1 IQMNVDILM
10 RDKTVEELD
19 SLQTA
24 LQKEMEQE
32 REELREM
39 VGRRYRDV
47 LDASAEVRTVHK
59 MAEEVVISLT
69 ASRST
74 HVPPESLA
82 PSRLNAAMD
91 THKLMALHYLLPL
104 IGNSPDLDSLNS
116 GYALVL
122 AEQLHRSL
130 VHCGVDGDLSSL
142 LPSLGRR
149 LAMTR
154 RQLMLHMNQDLSWC
168 SRSDWA
174 SNELAAICLVERK
187 GIEELLDEYLK
198 ARKSQLRDELETG
211 SLLTVVKEVKE
222 TLTVI
227 ESLFSQGEL
236 MAVLQA
242 ISAPHFRPQVC
253 LDLEADSA
261 FSSFSSMLSVEME
274 KVNGQ
279 SRERN
284 MGTITTHKI
293 NEKCEKW
300 IDEMCVSARSSVST
314 IMEYYESLDE
324 IIQFVD
330 ALSDIV
336 GSKWPRIG
344 SANSYYFIEKLLGS
358 VVVDRFKSVVSS
370 LISSHYSSFS
380 SSLYSLSSSLEPPP
394 LFEKR
399 RTKFDPLMAKGI
411 SHSLNQ
417 SVLDLLS
424 SISSIRE
431 TVTRFEKA
439 VGVGG
444 ASQSILGAQST
455 STTVSRDSVRDALA
469 DEVVQ
474 MIERVCH
481 ELTLPS
487 SVSPS
492 HSIDNHLFK
501 ARVGLALLQSDPATM
516 CKVLNRDGT
525 RISVCSTLL
534 HSAIDESLS
543 MFVSDLCG
551 DYVSAD
557 GGLLSQFS
565 LSFSSPLH
573 SMDIVMEWDKI
584 DLPEVGQ
591 VHVPLFISAK
601 VHHSLVQLCHR
612 LSSLS
617 LSHLLSRSIRV
628 HLSSTIARHIIK
640 LYAGIVGKHS
650 PSHSFPQRTLLQLLF
665 DTRVLSALFPLH
677 ESKGGWKS
685 VSSWIETLMDPFDLS
700 LLSPLLAANTKIVIQ
715 RIQLTIAPLLLDIIP
730 SKDSTFSSSLHLI
743 DILPRSS
750 DDYLPRIPPIPRL
763 DRSVSTEASKSRGLN
778 GSASRSKTK
787 NSLLTNE
794 SNGMTS
800 KPSLTSFVDRFSS
813 TWFGS

>member
-1 IQMNVDILM
+1 M

-19 SLQTA
+19 ALQAA
-24 LQKEMEQE
+24 LQKEMEEE

-59 MAEEVVISLT
+59 MAEEVVTSLT

-74 HVPPESLA
+74 HVPPETLA
-82 PSRLNAAMD
+82 PSRVNAAMD
-91 THKLMALHYLLPL
+91 THKLIALHYLLPL

-130 VHCGVDGDLSSL
+130 VLSGVGGEGHLSAL

-149 LAMTR
+149 LVLTR
-154 RQLMLHMNQDLSWC
+154 RQIVHQMAQDLCSC

-174 SNELAAICLVERK
+174 SNELAAICLVEGR
-187 GIEELLDEYLK
+187 GIEDLLDEYLR
-198 ARKSQLRDELETG
+198 ARKSQLREELEIG

-222 TLTVI
+222 TLTVV
-227 ESLFSQGEL
+227 EALFSQGEL

-253 LDLEADSA
+253 VDLEADSA
-261 FSSFSSMLSVEME
+261 FSSFSAMLSQEME
-274 KVNGQ
+274 KVNRQ
-279 SRERN
+279 TRERK
-284 MGTITTHKI
+284 MGSITTQKI

-300 IDEMCVSARSSVST
+300 IDEVCTSARASVCS
-314 IMEYYESLDE
+314 IMEYYESLE
-324 IIQFVD
+324 EMIHFVE
-330 ALSDIV
+330 ALEDIV
-336 GSKWPRIG
+336 GTKWPRIG
-344 SANSYYFIEKLLGS
+344 SSNSSVFTEKLLGS
-358 VVVDRFKSVVSS
+358 VVVERFKSVVST

-380 SSLYSLSSSLEPPP
+380 SSLHSLSSSLEPPP

-424 SISSIRE
+424 SISSIRD
-431 TVTRFEKA
+431 TATLFEKA
-439 VGVGG
+439 VGGT
-444 ASQSILGAQST
+444 SQSMLGAESS

-474 MIERVCH
+474 MIKKVCS
-481 ELTLPS
+481 ELSLPS
-487 SVSPS
+487 SASPS
-492 HSIDNHLFK
+492 HSMDNHLFRG
-501 ARVGLALLQSDPATM
+501 RVALALLHSEPSVM

-525 RISVCSTLL
+525 RISTCSTLL
-534 HSAIDESLS
+534 HAVINGALS
-543 MFVSDLCG
+543 SFATELCAEF
-551 DYVSAD
+551 VSAD
-557 GGLLSQFS
+557 GGLLSEFA

-573 SMDIVMEWDKI
+573 SMDIAMEWDKI

-601 VHHSLVQLCHR
+601 VHHSLVQLCRR

-628 HLSSTIARHIIK
+628 HLTSTIARHIID
-640 LYAGIVGKHS
+640 LYAGIVAKHS
-650 PSHSFPQRTLLQLLF
+650 PSHSFPQRTLIQLLF
-665 DTRVLSALFPLH
+665 DARVLSSLFPLQD
-677 ESKGGWKS
+677 SKSGWKS
-685 VSSWIETLMDPFDLS
+685 LSSSIESLVDPFDLS
-700 LLSPLLAANTKIVIQ
+700 ILSPLLTTNTKIAIQ
-715 RIQLTIAPLLLDIIP
+715 RIQLTIAPLLLDIMP
-730 SKDSTFSSSLHLI
+730 SKDSTSSSSHLI
-743 DILPRSS
+743 DILSRFT

-763 DRSVSTEASKSRGLN
+763 DRSTSESPKTRGVA
-778 GSASRSKTK
+778 GAGGRSKMK

-794 SNGMTS
+794 SNGMVS
-800 KPSLTSFVDRFSS
+800 NPSISSFVNKISS